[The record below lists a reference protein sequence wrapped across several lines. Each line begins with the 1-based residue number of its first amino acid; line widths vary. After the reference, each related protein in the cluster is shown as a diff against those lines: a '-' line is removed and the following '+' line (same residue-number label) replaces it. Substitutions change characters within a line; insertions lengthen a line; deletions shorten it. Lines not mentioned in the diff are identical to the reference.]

1 MHGAVLYPEPQIDR
15 SLFTTT
21 EATQG
26 VIYGLCSETLKMFT
40 QGSGNKTT
48 GGDFELRD
56 VGRLPYQEL
65 FRTEYVLSMGAYSSD
80 LRRNFT
86 VTGTANP

>member
-1 MHGAVLYPEPQIDR
+1 M
-15 SLFTTT
+15 
-21 EATQG
+21 
-26 VIYGLCSETLKMFT
+26 
-40 QGSGNKTT
+40 
-48 GGDFELRD
+48 
-56 VGRLPYQEL
+56 GRLPYQEL